1 MSNTVLLSTVLY
13 SNFLFTTVSSS
24 TVLSITVLSSTVLSI
39 TILSSYVWS
48 ITGLSNTVLFSTVLS
63 STVLSST
70 VLSSTVLFST
80 VLSSYVLF
88 ITVLSSA
95 VLFCGQVGGATQG
108 CPVGDD
114 RALRQR
120 PQLQGGPQE
129 EGGQVL
135 PPGHGYREAWVQCV
149 ELSTGGGLQGGDK
162 RQELWSPGHP
172 GKDVQHQGL
181 QESPADNWQNCSAW
195 LLQNLGEPEVTRIC
209 RRTLYPA
216 IVISVLHVFL

>member
-88 ITVLSSA
+88 ITVLSST

-108 CPVGDD
+108 RPVGDD

-149 ELSTGGGLQGGDK
+149 ELSTGGGLQGMINARNSGVLATLAK
-162 RQELWSPGHP
+162 MCNI
-172 GKDVQHQGL
+172 KDFKN
-181 QESPADNWQNCSAW
+181 P
-195 LLQNLGEPEVTRIC
+195 
-209 RRTLYPA
+209 RRTIGKIALLGSYRIWVSRKSHAFVGGHFIQP
-216 IVISVLHVFL
+216 